1 MAWQLRKV
9 IENKKEEYIMQDK
22 SKVIF
27 NNEIDRKAYRKAIN
41 SKKKYARKYGD
52 DSNADYKV
60 TIKKNKYIGD
70 MLGVY
75 DVRVA
80 DKPASV
86 SNGNKEEFDT
96 DKGIIVGN
104 IRMGFGHYRISMAI
118 ASAANALGYVPYWM
132 DLNSY
137 DNTTCTKVIRAQND
151 LYSLGSRLSQKSRL
165 FNRLVWE
172 PMNYEGFRKLSYNAS
187 DQKNAELMA
196 PVYKNVPKNIPV
208 IATHVWPA
216 QAAVHAGMKN
226 VVNAIP
232 DNWPMALHLSEGSIH
247 TVQTHYA
254 YQGYR
259 ILNGMSGIKVLNEM
273 PADSLVYTGH
283 YIDHEL
289 VTNIEADCNARIA
302 RKQNGKPMRFLL
314 TIGGAGAQK
323 EIFAHIIKYLIP
335 YIKKNKAVLYVNVG
349 DYKNV
354 WDELIRDIPQM
365 RELATEHFDNW
376 KDTKAFA
383 TKALSA
389 SQINNSDVVTDNNR
403 DDNSKN
409 ITADNSSEDTS
420 DNITGIHGF
429 YHKNIFEAVYC
440 TREKSTVDVETVSV
454 KQMFKALFQNDQAVT
469 VVITIV
475 LINTSVYI
483 TSNLVIYFFKYDFGG
498 ADWYNGYT
506 LFNTFGGAIQILS
519 MMVLFPLLRKFL
531 NTIKIFYVSF
541 VMAIAG
547 YIVLFILI
555 FTSMSSVFI
564 LFIPAFF
571 IFAANG
577 MLLVLTTIFLAN
589 TVDYGEFKNKRR
601 DESVIFSMQTFVVKL
616 ASGIAALV
624 VSICLSVCRLSSNTD
639 VVTDA
644 VAGGSVVGLRMTMT
658 VIPVI
663 GLLIAVFYF
672 HRKYILTEQKME
684 EISERIKESH

>member
-96 DKGIIVGN
+96 DKGIIVDN

-172 PMNYEGFRKLSYNAS
+172 PMNYEGFRKLPYNAS

-440 TREKSTVDVETVSV
+440 TNLLMRSADVLVTKPSELAFYPVPKLFIKRVGGHEQWGAVHSAEIGDGTLECRDIPHTLQMIKLFMEDDTYIIDMCKNIKKN
-454 KQMFKALFQNDQAVT
+454 KQMG
-469 VVITIV
+469 I
-475 LINTSVYI
+475 
-483 TSNLVIYFFKYDFGG
+483 
-498 ADWYNGYT
+498 YNGAYE
-506 LFNTFGGAIQILS
+506 A
-519 MMVLFPLLRKFL
+519 
-531 NTIKIFYVSF
+531 
-541 VMAIAG
+541 
-547 YIVLFILI
+547 
-555 FTSMSSVFI
+555 
-564 LFIPAFF
+564 
-571 IFAANG
+571 
-577 MLLVLTTIFLAN
+577 
-589 TVDYGEFKNKRR
+589 
-601 DESVIFSMQTFVVKL
+601 VKL
-616 ASGIAALV
+616 AVNMKKSDI
-624 VSICLSVCRLSSNTD
+624 
-639 VVTDA
+639 
-644 VAGGSVVGLRMTMT
+644 
-658 VIPVI
+658 
-663 GLLIAVFYF
+663 
-672 HRKYILTEQKME
+672 
-684 EISERIKESH
+684 